1 MVDAIKILHINNTAG
16 VGSLIIKELSSRPY
30 YRFDMS
36 VYGKNDPFHFTPA
49 KYVSSGKLIYYFRTL
64 LKAFGADLIH
74 IHARDRFLKYL
85 KPLGVPLILH
95 YHGSDIRGRWREKEP
110 VYRNATRVM
119 VATHDLLQGAP
130 EYVAY
135 IPNPIDRDHFKHLPK
150 IEGNKA
156 FTFSHDA
163 DDLAHRIA
171 DKYGVPLDVL
181 PRSVAYQDLPLAM
194 AAYKYYVDVKRV
206 NGETLPRPGYDFLS
220 KTALECL
227 SRGITVLRDSDVI
240 TDFPEEHDSK
250 KVAESWDRLYRETIS
265 THQ

>member
-1 MVDAIKILHINNTAG
+1 LVEVFKILHINNTAG

-49 KYVSSGKLIYYFRTL
+49 KYVSNNKVLYYIKTL
-64 LKAFGADLIH
+64 LKTYGNDLIH

-85 KPLGVPLILH
+85 KPLGTPIILH
-95 YHGSDIRGRWREKEP
+95 YHGTDIRGRWKEKEH
-110 VYRNATRVM
+110 VYREATRVI

-130 EYVAY
+130 GSVVY
-135 IPNPIDRDHFKHLPK
+135 IPNPIDRDHFKPLPSL
-150 IEGNKA
+150 EGNRA

-163 DDLAHRIA
+163 DDLARGIA
-171 DKYGVPLDVL
+171 KRYGVPLDII
-181 PRSVAYQDLPLAM
+181 PRGRPYQDLPAVM
-194 AAYKYYVDVKRV
+194 ADYRYYVDVKRA
-206 NGETLPRPGYDFLS
+206 NGEILPRSGYDFLS

-227 SRGITVLRDSDVI
+227 SRGLTVLRDNQTIS
-240 TDFPEEHDSK
+240 DFPEEHDSK

-265 THQ
+265 SN

>member
-1 MVDAIKILHINNTAG
+1 MVDVIKILHINNTAG
-16 VGSLIIKELSSRPY
+16 VGFLIIKELSSRPY

-49 KYVSSGKLIYYFRTL
+49 RYVSNGKIIYYFRTL
-64 LKAFGADLIH
+64 LKAFKADLIH

-85 KPLGVPLILH
+85 KSLGVPLILH

-110 VYRNATRVM
+110 VYRNATRVI
-119 VATHDLLQGAP
+119 VATHDLLQEAP

-171 DKYGVPLDVL
+171 DKYGVPLDIL
-181 PRSVAYQDLPLAM
+181 PRSVPYQDLPLVM
-194 AAYKYYVDVKRV
+194 AAYNYYVDVKRV

-227 SRGITVLRDSDVI
+227 SRGITVLRNSDVI

-265 THQ
+265 TH